1 MLDWPYRSS
10 TPKLTSHTHLVHLS
24 NDIHT
29 HNHHPGMTS
38 FSYPLAQSY
47 IADIT
52 EPSKLSQAYGLFQ
65 VRALRQFEIFLSVSI
80 HVT

>member
-1 MLDWPYRSS
+1 
-10 TPKLTSHTHLVHLS
+10 
-24 NDIHT
+24 
-29 HNHHPGMTS
+29 MTS

-65 VRALRQFEIFLSVSI
+65 VRRAPTIRDLVVCINP
-80 HVT
+80 

>member
-1 MLDWPYRSS
+1 
-10 TPKLTSHTHLVHLS
+10 
-24 NDIHT
+24 
-29 HNHHPGMTS
+29 MTS

-65 VRALRQFEIFLSVSI
+65 VRV
-80 HVT
+80 